1 MLIDEKPIH
10 NLISVLLFSDNL
22 SQLFLNFLINVEI
35 SQGWKFHYSNER
47 VQLFLVSW
55 RMTFE
60 RYWPQIGELLEKS
73 RVDNKNITVV
83 QIKRIN
89 FTILSFIS

>member
-10 NLISVLLFSDNL
+10 NLISILLFSDNL

-35 SQGWKFHYSNER
+35 SQRWQFHYSNER

-55 RMTFE
+55 SMTFE
-60 RYWPQIGELLEKS
+60 RYWSQIGELLEKS